1 MEAKVHA
8 VNEIRQVVHK
18 VLLDGCVGRVHA
30 EQVPKEIIKVKLI
43 VCFEKREKIMKIEI
57 YFRLLVSG
65 LGSVQAGIV
74 VLLLPFQIFFFH
86 PPVITVSFTLL
97 NRNGIL

>member
-30 EQVPKEIIKVKLI
+30 QQV
-43 VCFEKREKIMKIEI
+43 
-57 YFRLLVSG
+57 LVSG

-74 VLLLPFQIFFFH
+74 VLLLPFQVFFFH

>member
-30 EQVPKEIIKVKLI
+30 QQVSKEISKLN
-43 VCFEKREKIMKIEI
+43 
-57 YFRLLVSG
+57 
-65 LGSVQAGIV
+65 Q
-74 VLLLPFQIFFFH
+74 
-86 PPVITVSFTLL
+86 
-97 NRNGIL
+97 

>member
-30 EQVPKEIIKVKLI
+30 EQVPKEIIKVKFI
-43 VCFEKREKIMKIEI
+43 VCFEKREKIM
-57 YFRLLVSG
+57 
-65 LGSVQAGIV
+65 
-74 VLLLPFQIFFFH
+74 
-86 PPVITVSFTLL
+86 
-97 NRNGIL
+97 